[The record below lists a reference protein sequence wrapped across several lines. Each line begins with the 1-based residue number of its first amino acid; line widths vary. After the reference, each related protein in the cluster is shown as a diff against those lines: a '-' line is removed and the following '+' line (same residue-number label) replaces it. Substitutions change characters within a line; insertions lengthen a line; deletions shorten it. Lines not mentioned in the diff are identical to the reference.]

1 MTSHLTV
8 LALSAGTKAMLALRV
23 LDHFSLSRPCS
34 TPVQIVACFHV
45 HTRLV
50 LAGVL
55 RIGAKTVDVLAG
67 LGLSMLPTIATCKG
81 LYGHLCSQVP
91 DGLVQALQ
99 HCNGFACGSWTEDML
114 QGHAAAMIP
123 QLRAGFRDFALF
135 CQLTMVMAKDL
146 VCCC

>member
-50 LAGVL
+50 LAGCS
-55 RIGAKTVDVLAG
+55 G
-67 LGLSMLPTIATCKG
+67 LGQRLSMCSLG
-81 LYGHLCSQVP
+81 L
-91 DGLVQALQ
+91 A
-99 HCNGFACGSWTEDML
+99 
-114 QGHAAAMIP
+114 
-123 QLRAGFRDFALF
+123 
-135 CQLTMVMAKDL
+135 
-146 VCCC
+146 